1 MSKYWETKEYSSW
14 KLCEDLYAI
23 TVVDGSIIK
32 EGKILIPS
40 EMRKFFSINEDITY
54 YERRIT
60 ISYLDGE
67 YSFCLS
73 TDINSGDNILGISGD
88 FYNTLVGIWNSVVNY
103 KTAEEIYIA
112 FFKLGNDCYEARVGM
127 ENKNKK

>member
-1 MSKYWETKEYSSW
+1 MIKYLETKEYCSW

-32 EGKILIPS
+32 DGKILIPS
-40 EMRKFFSINEDITY
+40 EMRKFFNVNEDTTY

-67 YSFCLS
+67 YTFWLS
-73 TDINSGDNILGISGD
+73 TDINSGDNTLAINGD
-88 FYNTLVGIWNSVVNY
+88 FYNTLVGIWNSVVNDE
-103 KTAEEIYIA
+103 TAGEIYIA
-112 FFKLGNDCYEARVGM
+112 FFKLGYDCYEARVGM